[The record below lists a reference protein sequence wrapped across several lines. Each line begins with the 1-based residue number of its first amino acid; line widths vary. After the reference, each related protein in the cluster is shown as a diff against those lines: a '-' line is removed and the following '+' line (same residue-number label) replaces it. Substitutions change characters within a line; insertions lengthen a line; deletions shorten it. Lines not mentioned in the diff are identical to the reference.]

1 MAYRLVRSKYWLIN
15 PLVFFFL
22 LVTIQPS
29 RGQEAQKAPASP
41 NGGGPQRQKDSAVPK
56 STKSDAVANK
66 DGKALLTK
74 EYAVVTNDPPK
85 MVEKAEVPNS
95 SFIREWYRAEWRAG
109 DPFYFFVIRPKGVAK
124 TPVMLYLPSF
134 PDDTELFTN
143 NQWCELAVRGGYT
156 TVGFVGAV
164 TGHRTRYRLMK
175 EWFVSEMPEALTSTV
190 HDVQL
195 ILNFLSTRSD
205 LDMEHV
211 GMYGTGSGGA
221 IAILAS
227 VADSRIKVLDLLAP
241 WGDWKTWLS
250 ESKVVPDG
258 ERANYLKPEFLS
270 KVTPLDPIEW
280 LPKILAKSVRIEDIR
295 GNKAMPDKSQE
306 KLEAAAPGFTLINQ
320 WGNGRAF
327 LAAQVPPSVL
337 EWAKSQ
343 LAADAKA
350 PPVLAKSERIHV
362 FPAVAAPASSNLPAP
377 ASAQPAKAPDT
388 PKPQDKTKQ
397 NPQ

>member
-1 MAYRLVRSKYWLIN
+1 
-15 PLVFFFL
+15 
-22 LVTIQPS
+22 
-29 RGQEAQKAPASP
+29 
-41 NGGGPQRQKDSAVPK
+41 
-56 STKSDAVANK
+56 
-66 DGKALLTK
+66 
-74 EYAVVTNDPPK
+74 
-85 MVEKAEVPNS
+85 
-95 SFIREWYRAEWRAG
+95 
-109 DPFYFFVIRPKGVAK
+109 VIRPKGVAK

-143 NQWCELAVRGGYT
+143 NQWCDLAVRGGYT
-156 TVGFVGAV
+156 TVGLVGAV

-258 ERANYLKPEFLS
+258 ERANYLKPEFLA

-280 LPKILAKSVRIEDIR
+280 LPKIQAKSVRIEDIR

-343 LAADAKA
+343 LAADAKV
-350 PPVLAKSERIHV
+350 PPVLAKSDRIHV

-377 ASAQPAKAPDT
+377 ASAQPAKAPDS